1 MHIIITLF
9 TTSVVANATTIVLI
23 DATTRNGS
31 FELTGGVFKTTK
43 AAHWDTSAQ
52 GDVDNWTH
60 WTGSSNDSGTEVTQ
74 TATDGNRIAFL
85 QQGNRVHNLTGHT
98 IAVGDLIEFS
108 WDHVNTNV
116 SHKGGLVFEDS
127 GTVLF
132 FSPGAATINVPGTSN
147 SQKHSGSYTVLA
159 EDTALIGKQLGFG
172 LQANQAYPQ
181 VDDVRLQVTTSSSVP
196 EPSSTVLLGLGGLA
210 LILRRHRQT
219 NLS

>member
-1 MHIIITLF
+1 MNLTIIITLF
-9 TTSVVANATTIVLI
+9 ITSVVTNASMIILI
-23 DATTRNGS
+23 DPTTRNGS
-31 FELTGGVFKTTK
+31 FELIGGIFKATK
-43 AAHWDTSAQ
+43 AKHWDTSPQ

-60 WTGSSNDSGTEVTQ
+60 WSGPSNDSGTE
-74 TATDGNRIAFL
+74 TALNHTDGLRIGFL

-132 FSPGAATINVPGTSN
+132 FSPGAATIIVPLTSN
-147 SQKHSGSYTVLA
+147 SQKYSGSYTVLA
-159 EDTALIGKQLGFG
+159 EDTSLIGKQLGFG
-172 LQANQAYPQ
+172 LQAIRAYPQ
-181 VDDVRLQVTTSSSVP
+181 IDNVRLQVTTSVP

-210 LILRRHRQT
+210 LILRKHR
-219 NLS
+219 